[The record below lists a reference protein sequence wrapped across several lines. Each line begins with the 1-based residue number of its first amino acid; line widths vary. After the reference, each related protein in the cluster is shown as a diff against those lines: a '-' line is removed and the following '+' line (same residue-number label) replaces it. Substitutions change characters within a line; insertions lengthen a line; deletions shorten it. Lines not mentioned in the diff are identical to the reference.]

1 MLSDSDFAP
10 RGQTVDRSIPR
21 FHMRP
26 VEIPFKSK
34 EIGRPFYE
42 DREFVEIITP
52 GNSRSMPCE
61 PVNDQHKLRWPNQYA
76 AFKAGQEEAPLEG
89 TPLEEMPGLSPSI
102 VLNLKGVHIKTVE
115 QLAGVSDAE
124 MQNMGL
130 GGRELRTKAKRFLE
144 AASSIAPVQA
154 AEARAERAEAENA
167 HLKTQIA
174 DLGQRLESLENKR
187 RGGRPRA
194 AVEAEAEE
202 D

>member
-10 RGQTVDRSIPR
+10 RGQTADRSIPR

-26 VEIPFKSK
+26 VEIPFRSK

-61 PVNDQHKLRWPNQYA
+61 PVNADHKARWPRQYE
-76 AFKAGQEEAPLEG
+76 AFKAGQEEAPMEG
-89 TPLEEMPGLSPSI
+89 TPLEEMPGLTPST
-102 VLNLKGVHIKTVE
+102 VLNLKGLHIKTVDH
-115 QLAGVSDAE
+115 LATSSDAE
-124 MQNMGL
+124 LQNMGL
-130 GGRELRTKAKRFLE
+130 GGRELRAKAARFLQ

-154 AEARAERAEAENA
+154 AEARADRAEAENA
-167 HLKTQIA
+167 HLKTQVA
-174 DLGQRLESLENKR
+174 DLGQRLEALENKK
-187 RGGRPRA
+187 RGRGRPA
-194 AVEAEAEE
+194 AETDADE